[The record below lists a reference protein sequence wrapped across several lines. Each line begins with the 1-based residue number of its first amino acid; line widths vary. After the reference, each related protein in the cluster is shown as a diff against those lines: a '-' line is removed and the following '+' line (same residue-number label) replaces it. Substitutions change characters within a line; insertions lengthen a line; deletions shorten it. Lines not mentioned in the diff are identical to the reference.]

1 MAAPVLAIVGA
12 TATGKS
18 ALAMALAREVG
29 DIELVSADALQV
41 YRGMDIGTAKPTPV
55 ERRDVRHHLV
65 DVADPAEEYSLARF
79 LEEARAAIDD
89 IAARGRRAVVVG
101 GTGLY
106 VQALIDDLELPGQ
119 WPEVRL
125 ELDAEPD
132 TRALHARLGAL
143 DPLAASRM
151 EPSNRRRIVRA
162 LEVCLGSGRPF
173 SSFGPGL
180 DRYPPRRTAL
190 VGLDV
195 AGDVLDERIAARVG
209 AMIDLGLVREV
220 RALGAGPI
228 SRTAAQGLGYRQLLA
243 HLAGACSLP
252 EAIEATVV
260 ATRQFARRQ
269 RRWFGRDPRVRW
281 LDPMRATREL
291 VTQVEHLHAE

>member
-1 MAAPVLAIVGA
+1 MASPVLAIVGA

-18 ALAMALAREVG
+18 ALAMGLARSAG
-29 DIELVSADALQV
+29 DVELVSADALQV
-41 YRGMDIGTAKPTPV
+41 YRGMDIGTAKPTV
-55 ERRDVRHHLV
+55 AERAEVRHHLL

-79 LEEARAAIDD
+79 LDEARAAVDD

-106 VQALIDDLELPGQ
+106 VQALIDDLELPGR

-125 ELDAEPD
+125 GLEGEPD
-132 TRALHARLGAL
+132 TAALFARLDAL

-151 EPSNRRRIVRA
+151 EPGNRRRIVRA
-162 LEVCLGSGRPF
+162 LEVCIGSDRPF

-195 AGDVLDERIAARVG
+195 PGTVLDERIAARVG
-209 AMIDLGLVREV
+209 TMVDLGLLEEV
-220 RALGAGPI
+220 RALATGPI
-228 SRTAAQGLGYRQLLA
+228 SRTAAQGLGYRQLLS
-243 HLAGACSLP
+243 HLAGACSLA
-252 EAIEATVV
+252 EALEATVV

-269 RRWFGRDPRVRW
+269 RRWFGRDPRIRW
-281 LDPMRATREL
+281 VDAAGAIGEL
-291 VTQVEHLHAE
+291 VIQVEHLHGE